1 MTNISLLEF
10 IQKGTFGTLALNDG
24 TDKIRNTIGK
34 PEKISSKNIPGL
46 IWKYGNLEI
55 IFGLEGAAC
64 ILFVIKNID
73 CLWKTINVDD
83 IELFIHMNSN
93 AFEELLEKLGIND
106 YEKGTLIGGSQI
118 YFFQNLVKVAFTN
131 NVLTSISVSDPQK
144 II

>member
-10 IQKGTFGTLALNDG
+10 IQKGTFGTLALNDK
-24 TDKIRNTIGK
+24 TDKIKDTIGK
-34 PEKISSKNIPGL
+34 PEKISAKNIPGL

-55 IFGLEGAAC
+55 IFGLEGVAC
-64 ILFVIKNID
+64 ILFVVKNID

-83 IELFIHMNSN
+83 IELFTNINSN
-93 AFEELLEKLGIND
+93 MFEELLEKLGIKD
-106 YEKGTLIGGSQI
+106 YEKGMLIGDSQI

-131 NVLTSISVSDPQK
+131 NILTSISVSDTQK